1 MKYDSF
7 VTGLEVEYKHFK
19 GIIRF
24 VCSQYITV
32 CIQQFDH
39 KVRDVC
45 LLVYPSEWKDIRIH
59 EK

>member
-7 VTGLEVEYKHFK
+7 ISGLHVEYKGYK

-32 CIQQFDH
+32 CIQQFDD

-45 LLVYPSEWKDIRIH
+45 LLVYPSEWNDVRFH